1 MRHRQF
7 VLAAALLL
15 LAGPAAADP
24 AREAILA
31 DLLAQAKQADASFAG
46 FSADRGAAFFQ
57 AKQVG
62 SGDPKA
68 VSCSACHTSNPKMPG
83 QNVKTGKPIDP
94 MAVSANP
101 VRFTNKD
108 DVEKWFR
115 RNCKDV
121 LGRECTP
128 IEKGDFISFMASQ

>member
-1 MRHRQF
+1 MPHRHF

-24 AREAILA
+24 ARNAILA
-31 DLLAQAKQADASFAG
+31 DLAAQAKQADAGFAA

-68 VSCSACHTSNPKMPG
+68 VSCSACHTNNPKLPG
-83 QNVKTGKPIDP
+83 QTVKTGKPIDP

-101 VRFTNKD
+101 ARFTNKD

-115 RNCKDV
+115 RNCKEV

-128 IEKGDFISFMASQ
+128 IEKGDFITFMASQ